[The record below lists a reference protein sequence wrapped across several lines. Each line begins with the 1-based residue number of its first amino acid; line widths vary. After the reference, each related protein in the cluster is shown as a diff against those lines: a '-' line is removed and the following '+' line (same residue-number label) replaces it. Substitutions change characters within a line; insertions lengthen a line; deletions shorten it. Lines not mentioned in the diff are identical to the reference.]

1 MEKIKNCPFC
11 YSEAVL
17 KVTEDNS
24 DYCFDRKTGKIIEY
38 YDVKCT
44 NDDCYLSDGADWNH
58 PNPEGIIELWKLE
71 DYLTCTVSPLQ
82 ITNNITGSD
91 IVFRGLDYAPKI
103 KSIK

>member
-24 DYCFDRKTGKIIEY
+24 DYCFDRITGKIIEY

-44 NDDCYLSDGADWNH
+44 NEDCYLSEGADWLRS
-58 PNPEGIIELWKLE
+58 NPEEIIELWNKRNIQKERDDKLTQ
-71 DYLTCTVSPLQ
+71 LG
-82 ITNNITGSD
+82 I
-91 IVFRGLDYAPKI
+91 
-103 KSIK
+103 

>member
-58 PNPEGIIELWKLE
+58 PNPEGIIELWNKRNKQKERDDKLTQ
-71 DYLTCTVSPLQ
+71 LG
-82 ITNNITGSD
+82 I
-91 IVFRGLDYAPKI
+91 
-103 KSIK
+103 

>member
-24 DYCFDRKTGKIIEY
+24 DYCYKNGKIIEY

-44 NDDCYLSDGADWNH
+44 NGDCYLCDGAGWYHEDQ
-58 PNPEGIIELWKLE
+58 EEIIEIWNTRNKQKEREDKLNQ
-71 DYLTCTVSPLQ
+71 LG
-82 ITNNITGSD
+82 I
-91 IVFRGLDYAPKI
+91 
-103 KSIK
+103 